1 MIGNLSSSVD
11 YGAYWQ
17 GGLHVERAL
26 CVSKVSFMFVL
37 AVQLHVV
44 PCNHGLW

>member
-17 GGLHVERAL
+17 EALHVERAL
-26 CVSKVSFMFVL
+26 CVSKVSFMVFLIVK
-37 AVQLHVV
+37 LHVV
-44 PCNHGLW
+44 LF